1 MKLKSLALA
10 VAVLAVLSAIT
21 WFVQRP
27 APVPPADPRLGQP
40 VLSAAVLKQAA
51 RLVVTEAEGT
61 VTVVKGAGDKWTVAN
76 YYDFPA
82 DISKLIRLVDT
93 LQEAKLERL
102 VTTSP
107 SYIARLGFGA
117 SRLALQDAAGKEI
130 WGLSL
135 GKLADKGGTFVQ
147 FTGETKAFLG
157 NFTAYLDSDPANWA
171 DRQLVDLKTDSIA
184 TLELD
189 FPEENGRTVR
199 FTRAK
204 ATDPFTAD
212 GFSPKQQTL
221 NNLVALHTSVS
232 YTETEEPDSAGA
244 RAAQPRSRTVKLI
257 TFDGKSVTLTYSQ
270 KLAPK
275 VPQAPDQGEVVGA
288 PEPVY
293 VSIVS
298 SDATAPVNAL
308 MKKRAFRVQE
318 SLFTNLPAKWDD
330 LIDRAPPPP
339 ASLSDKP
346 ATPAAPTSGPAS
358 GFRMPGK

>member
-10 VAVLAVLSAIT
+10 VAVLAVLSAVT

-40 VLSAAVLKQAA
+40 LLSEAVLKQAA
-51 RLVVTEAEGT
+51 KLVVSEAAGT
-61 VTVVKGAGDKWTVAN
+61 VTVVKGEGDKWTVAN
-76 YYDFPA
+76 FHDFPA
-82 DISKLIRLVDT
+82 DLSKLIRLVDT

-130 WGLSL
+130 WGISL

-184 TLELD
+184 TLELN
-189 FPEENGRTVR
+189 FPEENGRNAR

-204 ATDPFTAD
+204 VGDAFTTD
-212 GFSPKQQTL
+212 GFSPRQDTL
-221 NNLVALHTSVS
+221 NNLVALHTSVT
-232 YTETEEPDSAGA
+232 YTETEAPDSAGA
-244 RAAQPRSRTVKLI
+244 RAAQPRSRTVRLT
-257 TFDGKSVTLTYSQ
+257 TFDGKSVTLTYAQ
-270 KLAPK
+270 KAAPK
-275 VPQAPDQGEVVGA
+275 VEQRSDQGEVLGA

-293 VSIVS
+293 VSIVN
-298 SDATAPVNAL
+298 SDATATVNAL
-308 MKKRAFRVQE
+308 MKRRAFRVQE
-318 SLFTNLPAKWDD
+318 SLFTNLPAKLDD
-330 LIDRAPPPP
+330 LVDRAPPPP
-339 ASLSDKP
+339 ASLSEKP
-346 ATPAAPTSGPAS
+346 AAPAAPTSGPAS